1 MSDTQKNS
9 SFANA
14 FIPGLI
20 LGLVIGAAAGAFLP
34 DLLGGSNIPAPDT
47 NAVPA
52 DRANEYRD
60 GMDPTEQ
67 VPEIDPETGLPI
79 ETPAETPAETPID
92 VPAEA
97 PAEVPPAP

>member
-14 FIPGLI
+14 FVPGLI

-34 DLLGGSNIPAPDT
+34 DLLGGSNIPAPDA

-60 GMDPTEQ
+60 GIDQAEEL
-67 VPEIDPETGLPI
+67 PEIDPETGLPI
-79 ETPAETPAETPID
+79 ETPAEVPTDIPTD
-92 VPAEA
+92 V